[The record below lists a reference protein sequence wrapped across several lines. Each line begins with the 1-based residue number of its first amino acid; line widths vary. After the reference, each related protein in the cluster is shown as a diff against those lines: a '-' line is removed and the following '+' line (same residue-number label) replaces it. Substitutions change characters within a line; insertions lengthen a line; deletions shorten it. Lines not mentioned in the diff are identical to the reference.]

1 VTESVRAVRASV
13 QIGSLT
19 VDGFML
25 PNGSYRMSQTQ
36 AAECVGLSER
46 NASFFFNRIQYQH
59 RQSADTQEIQ
69 SNSGKRGQSRIKAV
83 SLEEAI
89 DYWGYQASKG
99 NLKAIMLLEA
109 IGEHGIAHIPPKNII
124 VHFQKPGR
132 KTAKES
138 EYVEKLQSKLRGERE
153 VLTPVGGIDL
163 LTSTEIIEVKQVKQ
177 WKCAVGQ
184 VLVYSAYYP
193 SHQKR
198 IHLFGSCHESYL
210 GLITNHCSVF
220 GITVTWES

>member
-1 VTESVRAVRASV
+1 MTDSVRVIRALV

-25 PNGSYRMSQTQ
+25 PDGSYRMSQTQ
-36 AAECVGLSER
+36 VAECVGLSER

-59 RQSADTQEIQ
+59 RQSADAQEIQ

-83 SLEEAI
+83 SFEEAI

-99 NLKAIMLLEA
+99 NLKAIILLEA

-132 KTAKES
+132 KTA
-138 EYVEKLQSKLRGERE
+138 
-153 VLTPVGGIDL
+153 
-163 LTSTEIIEVKQVKQ
+163 
-177 WKCAVGQ
+177 
-184 VLVYSAYYP
+184 
-193 SHQKR
+193 
-198 IHLFGSCHESYL
+198 
-210 GLITNHCSVF
+210 
-220 GITVTWES
+220 